1 MLFTKD
7 SAVIFM
13 FIFNSIATITGTMF
27 YVLQQNNVKNNIKKD
42 INELKTIKSSLSLLL
57 QRVSKLEEEIVE
69 LNETLEFFD
78 EKISEKDNFMR
89 KSSEILSNKVDKYII
104 SNYEEIKL

>member
-1 MLFTKD
+1 MIFTKD
-7 SAVIFM
+7 SAVILI
-13 FIFNSIATITGTMF
+13 FILNSIATITGTIF
-27 YVLQQNNVKNNIKKD
+27 YLKNNIKTNK
-42 INELKTIKSSLSLLL
+42 INNELKEIKSSLSLLL
-57 QRVSKLEEEIVE
+57 HRVNKLEEEIIE

-104 SNYEEIKL
+104 SNYEEINE

>member
-7 SAVIFM
+7 SAVILI
-13 FIFNSIATITGTMF
+13 FILNNIATIF
-27 YVLQQNNVKNNIKKD
+27 YVLKQNNVKNNIQIKE
-42 INELKTIKSSLSLLL
+42 INNELKVIKSSLSFILN
-57 QRVSKLEEEIVE
+57 RISKLEEEIVE

-78 EKISEKDNFMR
+78 EKISEKDDFMR

>member
-1 MLFTKD
+1 M
-7 SAVIFM
+7 
-13 FIFNSIATITGTMF
+13 NGIATITGTIF
-27 YVLQQNNVKNNIKKD
+27 FVLQQNKIKNNIQTNE
-42 INELKTIKSSLSLLL
+42 INNELKAIKSSLSLLL
-57 QRVSKLEEEIVE
+57 HRVSKIEEDIIE

-104 SNYEEIKL
+104 SNYEEITL